1 VKPLREETG
10 LVGKMVVVW
19 LLVLALV
26 AVAAIDAASIAFTTY
41 QLSDV
46 GSTAATEGARVYRQ
60 SHDAREACE
69 RVATIVT
76 GQEPAARL
84 TRDGCRIERPT
95 GLVTVAL
102 RKTASTLVAERLSW
116 TEEFATVVV
125 TESAGPPA
133 L

>member
-1 VKPLREETG
+1 VKLGDEAG
-10 LVGKMVVVW
+10 LLGKLAFLW
-19 LLVLALV
+19 LIVLAILGV
-26 AVAAIDAASIAFTTY
+26 GAIDAASIAFTTY

-60 SHDAREACE
+60 SRDAREACE

-84 TRDGCRIERPT
+84 TRNGCRIERPT